1 MHFRDRGKI
10 VQIIRTS
17 HDADSKKDKN
27 EIVGRLVKSKL
38 QISPELEAKLT
49 AKERKVVVAWIE
61 GCGNIEQLRK
71 QLELEPIGAAF
82 PQCYAK
88 VQADLEAEGRKI
100 GDRDTIIAAR
110 ALSLGAAM
118 VTVNFGEFSRIKGLT
133 VEIWELGIA
142 GH

>member
-71 QLELEPIGAAF
+71 QLAVRTLPEHLA
-82 PQCYAK
+82 
-88 VQADLEAEGRKI
+88 VAEEWFK
-100 GDRDTIIAAR
+100 DQKNDDAR
-110 ALSLGAAM
+110 ILAETQYRAWTRLR
-118 VTVNFGEFSRIKGLT
+118 VVIKRNGLI
-133 VEIWELGIA
+133 E
-142 GH
+142 